1 MGEEASKNVTE
12 LPTESPFMDGLKK
25 LYKQF
30 NLFSE
35 IKEND
40 HLVIMAGKIIIRIIG
55 FIFLLILSP
64 FLFIGLMI
72 AFALAG

>member
-1 MGEEASKNVTE
+1 MAEEASKNITE

-40 HLVIMAGKIIIRIIG
+40 HFAIMIGKIIIRIIG
-55 FIFLLILSP
+55 FILLLILSP
-64 FLFIGLMI
+64 FMFIGLMI
-72 AFALAG
+72 ALAIAA